1 MESILVFITAAN
13 EEEAANI
20 AGAIV
25 EQRLAGCVNIIRNI
39 RSIYTWQGKT
49 EDEQEVLMIAKTQR
63 KLFPA
68 LAVKIKELHSYSTP
82 EIIAIPII
90 EGSADYLNWLAE
102 ATGGTRE
109 NGQIH

>member
-1 MESILVFITAAN
+1 MENILVFITAAD
-13 EEEAANI
+13 EDEAGRI
-20 AGAIV
+20 ARAVV

-68 LAVKIKELHSYSTP
+68 LSKKIKELHSYTVP
-82 EIIAIPII
+82 EIIAMPVI
-90 EGSADYLNWLAE
+90 EGSADYLKWLSE
-102 ATGGTRE
+102 VTGILRE
-109 NGQIH
+109 D